1 MRFLIP
7 LTFACCFAGSAFA
20 TDMPV
25 TEIKLDQDAHQHAQL
40 KTDFA
45 FKEVKQAESNFEAA
59 ERDAAE
65 ADRVHQQAQR
75 QADEAKQRLLVARQ
89 KVENAKTA
97 LLNVQKKLE
106 AESQELNRESGAAAN
121 AKQKT

>member
-7 LTFACCFAGSAFA
+7 LTFACCFAGSTFA
-20 TDMPV
+20 GDVPV

-45 FKEVKQAESNFEAA
+45 FKEVKQAESNLQAA

-65 ADRVHQQAQR
+65 MDRAHQQAQR
-75 QADEAKQRLLVARQ
+75 QADEAKQRLIEAKQ
-89 KVENAKTA
+89 KVENAKLA
-97 LLNVQKKLE
+97 LLKARKKWE
-106 AESQELNRESGAAAN
+106 TESQEFNRESGAAAN
-121 AKQKT
+121 AKQKP